1 MIFIYFE
8 SSEPLLQHFVRA
20 HKHTLTYTH
29 THTRTHTHTH
39 MHMHI
44 HTHLGLNAA
53 AQSSTLDA
61 QKISQDFLTVQR
73 SALPSIPENSDLSNL
88 LSEQKL
94 NLLST
99 GSAVVDNIVPT
110 AQTAVSA
117 VLMANSRLLSELQTA
132 GGILG
137 GNILNFGIA
146 TGDVTAKIFVR

>member
-1 MIFIYFE
+1 M
-8 SSEPLLQHFVRA
+8 
-20 HKHTLTYTH
+20 HT
-29 THTRTHTHTH
+29 
-39 MHMHI
+39 
-44 HTHLGLNAA
+44 GLNAA

-61 QKISQDFLTVQR
+61 QKISQEFLTVQR
-73 SALPSIPENSDLSNL
+73 SALPSIPENSDLTNL

-137 GNILNFGIA
+137 GNILNLGIA